1 MIIITQTQSSKLIT
15 ENLNPFNQI
24 DVETVTLSWK
34 LDIQTATLTLQI
46 PNYATILLNS
56 KLQTYNQLTT

>member
-1 MIIITQTQSSKLIT
+1 MIITTQTQSSKLIT

-24 DVETVTLSWK
+24 DVEPVTLSWK

-46 PNYATILLNS
+46 PNYATLLLNS
-56 KLQTYNQLTT
+56 KLQTYNQLST